1 MTDVQLKV
9 IARAARIRVGRG
21 MSLDEVL
28 SHWPSLTDEDKAK
41 VRVMLDVLEGG
52 DGVA

>member
-9 IARAARIRVGRG
+9 IARAARIRVRPG

-28 SHWPSLTDEDKAK
+28 AYWPSLTDEDKVK

-52 DGVA
+52 DEVA

>member
-1 MTDVQLKV
+1 MTDMQLRIV
-9 IARAARIRVGRG
+9 ARAARIRVGLG

-28 SHWPSLTDEDKAK
+28 AYWPSLTDEDKAK